1 MGILL
6 EFAISILHFQTFS
19 KTIDG
24 EEFQMNYYY
33 IIETNTYLE
42 GQKLNC

>member
-19 KTIDG
+19 KTIEG
-24 EEFQMNYYY
+24 EESQINYYY

-42 GQKLNC
+42 RPTLNC